1 MKYKTLSKAKPDG
14 QLDTQTKPGFFSFGI
29 RQKIGLV
36 LITIL
41 LLSLGLGGWHSL
53 HQQEELIIEETK
65 LRGSD
70 LARFTSRSVAY
81 AVVGY
86 DYHTIQLLLDELVN
100 SHDINYARVINA
112 KGNVMARAGRLSVES
127 DIWTYFEQEII
138 LNGNAIGSLSIQYD
152 NSRIV
157 EKLSR
162 QRDELIKKEILLIL
176 LIAIC
181 EYIAL
186 SIFIIRPIVSTS
198 QSIKQSI
205 TGANLFTKKI
215 VYRAKDELGYL
226 FSHFNTLQHHLHI
239 ATKQLESEI
248 KVVNQ
253 EVQEQNIRLKNQS
266 NELQKTNEQ
275 LKLLSISDP
284 LTDLFNRRHFD
295 ILLKKEIS
303 FAQRHENSVSL
314 ILFDIDH
321 FKKINDQYGHS
332 VGDAVLCAIAKN
344 IQNNTRKSDICCR
357 IGGEEFAI
365 ICKETDREQIRLITE
380 NLRHKLEQHTIRSN
394 RNEINVTASY
404 GMMTYSYTP
413 EQPLSPDDVY
423 HYADMAM
430 YHSKNNGRNRATYY
444 TDIDATQAAA
454 NDT

>member
-1 MKYKTLSKAKPDG
+1 MT
-14 QLDTQTKPGFFSFGI
+14 TQTKPGFFSFGI

-41 LLSLGLGGWHSL
+41 LLSLGLSGWHSL
-53 HQQEELIIEETK
+53 HQQEVLVIEETK

-70 LARFTSRSVAY
+70 LARFTSKSVAY

-86 DYHTIQLLLDELVN
+86 DYHSIQLLLDELVN
-100 SHDINYARVINA
+100 SHDINYAKVING
-112 KGNVMARAGRLSVES
+112 KGNVMARAGRLSTES

-138 LNGNAIGSLSIQYD
+138 LDGNTIGSLSLQFD

-162 QRDELIKKEILLIL
+162 QRDELIQKEILLIL
-176 LIAIC
+176 VIAIC

-186 SIFIIRPIVSTS
+186 SFFIIRPIVFTS
-198 QSIKQSI
+198 QSIKQSMS
-205 TGANLFTKKI
+205 GAGSLTKKI
-215 VYRAKDELGYL
+215 AYRAKDELGYL

-239 ATKQLESEI
+239 ANKQLESEI
-248 KVVNQ
+248 KIVSQ
-253 EVQEQNIRLKNQS
+253 EVQEQNTLLKNQS

-295 ILLKKEIS
+295 ILLKKEIAFS
-303 FAQRHENSVSL
+303 QRHANSVSL

-321 FKKINDQYGHS
+321 FKNVNDQYGHS

-344 IQNNTRKSDICCR
+344 IQINTRKSDICCR

-365 ICKETDREQIRLITE
+365 ICKDTDADQIRLITE
-380 NLRHKLEQHTIRSN
+380 NLRNEFEQHTIRNN
-394 RNEINVTASY
+394 RNEITVTASF

-430 YHSKNNGRNRATYY
+430 YYSKNNGRNRATYY
-444 TDIDATQAAA
+444 TDIDAPHAAA
-454 NDT
+454 NES